1 MDCATLVLPVD
12 HAGRWAIVQPTKNP
26 ATGFVEDHVMCRE
39 GGPRLYKLA
48 LAPPA
53 PRAWRVW
60 RIEPRSGGKGGFIF
74 LGVDRFHVE

>member
-1 MDCATLVLPVD
+1 
-12 HAGRWAIVQPTKNP
+12 
-26 ATGFVEDHVMCRE
+26 MCRE